1 MNKLSKTAKII
12 SLLLNILCWTVLAGG
27 LFHGYVSTMPLFA
40 DLSGKTTLSGITLD
54 YLKLYAGNGGI
65 PVVVSALKEM
75 AVPSLFVYF
84 LEVPLM
90 CYGLQLLRRV
100 LKPMAEQRPFSG
112 TGKTLRKL
120 GVVSLAI
127 ALIENGTDY
136 WLHFVIEHSYDLE
149 RLFQGSLITD
159 VDFLFQID
167 YTFLLAAAVFFLL
180 SGVFRYGEEL
190 QQLSD
195 ETL

>member
-1 MNKLSKTAKII
+1 MNKLSKTAKGL
-12 SLLLNILCWTVLAGG
+12 SLLLSILCWTVLAGG
-27 LFHGYVSTMPLFA
+27 LIYGYTAAVPLFA
-40 DLSGKTTLSGITLD
+40 DLAGNTTLSGITLD

-65 PVVVSALKEM
+65 PVEVSALKMM
-75 AVPSLFVYF
+75 AVPSLLVYF
-84 LEVPLM
+84 LEVPLR
-90 CYGLQLLRRV
+90 CYGLQLLRKV

-112 TGKTLRKL
+112 TGKILGKL
-120 GVVSLAI
+120 GWISLII

-136 WLHFVIEHSYDLE
+136 WMHAIIEQHYHLE
-149 RLFQGSLITD
+149 KLFAGSVITD

-167 YTFLLAAAVFFLL
+167 YTFLLAGAVFFLL